1 MDKLDIPVNEII
13 RELEERFDLTHLA
26 LLEVYPD
33 GRMLFSCQEREVP
46 SLLTIDSDAWILIR
60 NNTSVFWDVL
70 GGM

>member
-1 MDKLDIPVNEII
+1 MDNLNIPVNEII

-33 GRMLFSCQEREVP
+33 GRMLFSCQERGVP
-46 SLLTIDSDAWILIR
+46 SLVTIDKEAWIMIR

-70 GGM
+70 GGF